1 MNELMDQFL
10 NVPKDLDCQPGLT
23 DRVTY
28 QGSRQEE
35 QVLYL
40 YFDMN
45 YTAMKADREILCR
58 AALTRTLTQIEGID
72 YINIYCGD
80 QPLMDRQGNPVGM
93 LTSTDFIMN
102 TSNVNAY
109 EKTEL
114 TLYFAD
120 ETGNRL
126 VPEKR
131 EVVHNINTSLEQLI
145 VEQLIAGPGQEGH
158 NPTLPSDCKILSLSV
173 TDNVCYINF
182 DSAFANTT
190 LAVNEYIP
198 IYSIVDSLSEMTTV
212 TKVQIMIN
220 GSQDVM
226 FRDVVSLNTTFERSQ
241 NYIDGESQRAGPG
254 EAQEHCRRRE
264 SRRET
269 RKIRQE
275 IRKETQ
281 PNMKRPLVVLA
292 AGYVLGEVLALQVN
306 TAVDIGVLAWLCAAA
321 AGILWL
327 LDTGRGVLR
336 LSAPKEKM
344 QGRSN
349 RKHRVLL
356 LFLVCLLAGASV
368 GLARGR
374 QEKGILDREE
384 SAARTMDG
392 ARILV
397 RGEIKKAE
405 QKEDA
410 ITLILEEVTAEAG
423 RRTGKFRRVVVYAE
437 NGAKGKNGSG
447 LR

>member
-1 MNELMDQFL
+1 MIRPGLRKMLLFWVLMIMSVWVFMGCSRDEAPIAAPDEGTYLIYYLNSAITKLVPRSYEAVSTNQEDLVAELMDQFIH
-10 NVPKDLDCQPGLT
+10 VPKDLDCQPGLT
-23 DRVTY
+23 DKVTF

-40 YFDMN
+40 YFDVN
-45 YTAMKADREILCR
+45 YTAMKPEREILCR
-58 AALTRTLTQIEGID
+58 AALTRMMTQIKGVD
-72 YINIYCGD
+72 YISIYCGD
-80 QPLMDRQGNPVGM
+80 QPLMDRQGNPVGV
-93 LTSTDFIMN
+93 LTSGDFIMN

-131 EVVHNINTSLEQLI
+131 EVVHNINTSLAQLV

-241 NYIDGESQRAGPG
+241 NYIDG
-254 EAQEHCRRRE
+254 
-264 SRRET
+264 
-269 RKIRQE
+269 
-275 IRKETQ
+275 
-281 PNMKRPLVVLA
+281 
-292 AGYVLGEVLALQVN
+292 
-306 TAVDIGVLAWLCAAA
+306 
-321 AGILWL
+321 
-327 LDTGRGVLR
+327 
-336 LSAPKEKM
+336 
-344 QGRSN
+344 
-349 RKHRVLL
+349 
-356 LFLVCLLAGASV
+356 
-368 GLARGR
+368 
-374 QEKGILDREE
+374 
-384 SAARTMDG
+384 
-392 ARILV
+392 
-397 RGEIKKAE
+397 
-405 QKEDA
+405 
-410 ITLILEEVTAEAG
+410 
-423 RRTGKFRRVVVYAE
+423 
-437 NGAKGKNGSG
+437 KNE
-447 LR
+447 

>member
-1 MNELMDQFL
+1 M
-10 NVPKDLDCQPGLT
+10 
-23 DRVTY
+23 
-28 QGSRQEE
+28 
-35 QVLYL
+35 LYL

-45 YTAMKADREILCR
+45 YTAMKAEREILCR

-93 LTSTDFIMN
+93 LSATDFIMN

-131 EVVHNINTSLEQLI
+131 EVVHNINTSLEQLV

-241 NYIDGESQRAGPG
+241 NYIDGEN
-254 EAQEHCRRRE
+254 E
-264 SRRET
+264 
-269 RKIRQE
+269 
-275 IRKETQ
+275 
-281 PNMKRPLVVLA
+281 
-292 AGYVLGEVLALQVN
+292 
-306 TAVDIGVLAWLCAAA
+306 
-321 AGILWL
+321 
-327 LDTGRGVLR
+327 
-336 LSAPKEKM
+336 
-344 QGRSN
+344 
-349 RKHRVLL
+349 
-356 LFLVCLLAGASV
+356 
-368 GLARGR
+368 
-374 QEKGILDREE
+374 
-384 SAARTMDG
+384 
-392 ARILV
+392 
-397 RGEIKKAE
+397 
-405 QKEDA
+405 
-410 ITLILEEVTAEAG
+410 
-423 RRTGKFRRVVVYAE
+423 
-437 NGAKGKNGSG
+437 
-447 LR
+447 

>member
-1 MNELMDQFL
+1 MSRHTVSKHTVSRHTVSRHTVGIHAVKRLILPLMAVVFLLSGCGEGESPVSNPAEGRYLIYYLNASITKLVPQEYETETKDKGELVNELMDQFL
-10 NVPKDLDCQPGLT
+10 NVPKHLDCQPGLT

-45 YTAMKADREILCR
+45 YTAMKAEREILCR

-93 LTSTDFIMN
+93 LSATDFIMN

-131 EVVHNINTSLEQLI
+131 EVVHNINTSLEQL
-145 VEQLIAGPGQEGH
+145 VGEQLIAGPGQEGH

-241 NYIDGESQRAGPG
+241 NYIDGEN
-254 EAQEHCRRRE
+254 E
-264 SRRET
+264 
-269 RKIRQE
+269 
-275 IRKETQ
+275 
-281 PNMKRPLVVLA
+281 
-292 AGYVLGEVLALQVN
+292 
-306 TAVDIGVLAWLCAAA
+306 
-321 AGILWL
+321 
-327 LDTGRGVLR
+327 
-336 LSAPKEKM
+336 
-344 QGRSN
+344 
-349 RKHRVLL
+349 
-356 LFLVCLLAGASV
+356 
-368 GLARGR
+368 
-374 QEKGILDREE
+374 
-384 SAARTMDG
+384 
-392 ARILV
+392 
-397 RGEIKKAE
+397 
-405 QKEDA
+405 
-410 ITLILEEVTAEAG
+410 
-423 RRTGKFRRVVVYAE
+423 
-437 NGAKGKNGSG
+437 
-447 LR
+447 

>member
-1 MNELMDQFL
+1 M
-10 NVPKDLDCQPGLT
+10 
-23 DRVTY
+23 
-28 QGSRQEE
+28 
-35 QVLYL
+35 LYL

-45 YTAMKADREILCR
+45 YTAMKAERGDSLPR

-93 LTSTDFIMN
+93 LSATDFIMN

-131 EVVHNINTSLEQLI
+131 EVVHNINTSLEQLV

-241 NYIDGESQRAGPG
+241 NYIDGEN
-254 EAQEHCRRRE
+254 E
-264 SRRET
+264 
-269 RKIRQE
+269 
-275 IRKETQ
+275 
-281 PNMKRPLVVLA
+281 
-292 AGYVLGEVLALQVN
+292 
-306 TAVDIGVLAWLCAAA
+306 
-321 AGILWL
+321 
-327 LDTGRGVLR
+327 
-336 LSAPKEKM
+336 
-344 QGRSN
+344 
-349 RKHRVLL
+349 
-356 LFLVCLLAGASV
+356 
-368 GLARGR
+368 
-374 QEKGILDREE
+374 
-384 SAARTMDG
+384 
-392 ARILV
+392 
-397 RGEIKKAE
+397 
-405 QKEDA
+405 
-410 ITLILEEVTAEAG
+410 
-423 RRTGKFRRVVVYAE
+423 
-437 NGAKGKNGSG
+437 
-447 LR
+447 